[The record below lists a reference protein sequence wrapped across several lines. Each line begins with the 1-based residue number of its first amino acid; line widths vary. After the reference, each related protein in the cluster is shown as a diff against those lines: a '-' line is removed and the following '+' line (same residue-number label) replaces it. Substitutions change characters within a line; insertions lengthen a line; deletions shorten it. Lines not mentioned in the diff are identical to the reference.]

1 MKVLLIGFG
10 SIGKRHFDVLSSLPQ
25 ISSIDL
31 LTQQKVKI
39 CQCYKKFEEIKNL
52 NVYDYF
58 VIASPTYK
66 HYEQLQYLEKN
77 VSGKLILCEK
87 PLFETTKNLHI
98 RNNQVFVGYVLRFHP
113 LLLKLKEFIKNE
125 KIISFYAKCGQY
137 LPTWR
142 PQTDY
147 RDSYS
152 AKKREGGGVLLDLSH
167 EIDYAQWIC
176 GVCQEIK
183 SYQSKVSDLEIDS
196 DDLTM
201 FIAKTSQDVF
211 VNISMDYISKISH
224 RRVVLETL
232 DNTYEL
238 DFIANKLTKKDRFA
252 DEEIYDF
259 STLEKNL
266 MFEQMHIDI
275 LSEQKYISTF
285 EEGLEVMQTITT
297 IEEQNR

>member
-1 MKVLLIGFG
+1 MRVLLIGYG
-10 SIGKRHFDVLSSLPQ
+10 SIGKRHFEILSRLSQ
-25 ISSIDL
+25 ISSVDL

-39 CQCYKKFEEIKNL
+39 CQCYKSFEEIKDL
-52 NVYDYF
+52 NFYDYF

-77 VSGKLILCEK
+77 VSRKLILCEK
-87 PLFETTKNLHI
+87 PLFETRKNLHI
-98 RNNQVFVGYVLRFHP
+98 RNNQLFVGYVLRFHP
-113 LLLKLKEFIKNE
+113 LLLKLKEFVKNE
-125 KIISFYAKCGQY
+125 KIIAFHAKCGQY

-176 GVCQEIK
+176 GVCKEIK

-201 FIAKTSQDVF
+201 FIAKTNQDVF
-211 VNISMDYISKISH
+211 LNISLDYISKINH
-224 RRVVLETL
+224 RRVIVETL
-232 DNTYEL
+232 ESSYEL
-238 DFIANKLTKKDRFA
+238 DFIANKLMKKNKFA
-252 DEEIYDF
+252 EAEIYNF
-259 STLEKNL
+259 ATLERNF
-266 MFEQMHIDI
+266 MFEQMHLDI
-275 LSEQKYISTF
+275 LGEQKYVATF